1 MNVIH
6 RQHHISTE
14 GVTTSE
20 TEEVRSTGFS
30 RALAVLRIAFGFTF
44 LWAFLDKTFALGFST
59 GAQYAE
65 DGSRAGID
73 FMAQDAAWLNGGSP
87 TEGFLSFGVPVD
99 NPFHGFFTSL
109 AGQAWVDWLFMF
121 GLLGIGVTLLLGVGM
136 RIGTAAGALMYAFM
150 YAAVAPA
157 GEQPDRRRP
166 PHRRDRD
173 GRPRPRRGRHHVGAG
188 SLVEPHEPGT
198 EVPRPAMTPV
208 PHRTRRLPRRR
219 VLRRAERT
227 SA

>member
-20 TEEVRSTGFS
+20 TEEVHNVGLA
-30 RALAVLRIAFGFTF
+30 RALATLRIAFGFTF

-59 GAQYAE
+59 GAQFAE
-65 DGSRAGID
+65 DGSRTGVD

-87 TEGFLSFGVPVD
+87 TEGFLTFGVPAD
-99 NPFHGFFTSL
+99 NPFKDMWTNM
-109 AGQAWVDWLFMF
+109 AGNAFVDWLFML

-150 YAAVAPA
+150 YLAVLPLENNPVVDDHLIGVIVMVVLALGAA
-157 GEQPDRRRP
+157 GTTWGL
-166 PHRRDRD
+166 
-173 GRPRPRRGRHHVGAG
+173 GRWWNRTG
-188 SLVEPHEPGT
+188 LVQKYP
-198 EVPRPAMTPV
+198 
-208 PHRTRRLPRRR
+208 
-219 VLRRAERT
+219 VLR
-227 SA
+227 

>member
-1 MNVIH
+1 MTMNVIH

-65 DGSRAGID
+65 DGSRTGID

-87 TEGFLSFGVPVD
+87 TEGFLTFGVPVD
-99 NPFHGFFTSL
+99 NPFHDFFTSL
-109 AGQAWVDWLFMF
+109 AGQAWVDWLFMA
-121 GLLGIGVTLLLGVGM
+121 GLLGIGVALILGIGM
-136 RIGTAAGALMYAFM
+136 RVAATAGVVMMVLMWTAVLPPENNPFMDDHLVYAGVLALLALTGAGATLGLGGWWAKLPL
-150 YAAVAPA
+150 V
-157 GEQPDRRRP
+157 RRF
-166 PHRRDRD
+166 
-173 GRPRPRRGRHHVGAG
+173 GW
-188 SLVEPHEPGT
+188 LK
-198 EVPRPAMTPV
+198 
-208 PHRTRRLPRRR
+208 
-219 VLRRAERT
+219 
-227 SA
+227 